1 MNSYLYEL
9 MQNLTETLQAQAD
22 AIDRL
27 VASNNQLLEVL
38 LDEEG
43 AEAPP
48 RTYMDGSPIHEPS

>member
-27 VASNNQLLEVL
+27 VVSNNQLLEVL

-48 RTYMDGSPIHEPS
+48 SIYMDGSPIHEPS

>member
-1 MNSYLYEL
+1 

-27 VASNNQLLEVL
+27 VASNNQLLEIL
-38 LDEEG
+38 LEEEG

-48 RTYMDGSPIHEPS
+48 RTYMDGTPIHEPS

>member
-27 VASNNQLLEVL
+27 VTSNNQLLEVL
-38 LDEEG
+38 LEEEG
-43 AEAPP
+43 SEAPS
-48 RTYMDGSPIHEPS
+48 RTYMDGSPIREAS